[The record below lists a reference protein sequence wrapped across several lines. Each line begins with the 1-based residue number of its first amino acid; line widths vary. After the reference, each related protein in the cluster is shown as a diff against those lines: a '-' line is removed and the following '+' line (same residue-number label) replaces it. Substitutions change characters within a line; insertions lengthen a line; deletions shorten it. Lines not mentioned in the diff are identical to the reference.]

1 MCEYHYLYLKNDTLL
16 WVDVFVNFRKI
27 CLDIYKLDPVN
38 ALSSP
43 GLAWQ
48 AALIKAKVELPL
60 LTDINIDMLLMV
72 EKRIIA
78 SICYSINRYT
88 KANNKLWKIENMES
102 S

>member
-78 SICYSINRYT
+78 SICYFINRYT
-88 KANNKLWKIENMES
+88 KANNKL
-102 S
+102 